1 MATPADLTVDAQHWL
16 DSFAHGFAQR
26 SGAGATVAQAFMPDG
41 WLRDLLVFTWDV
53 SALTGHSAIASHI
66 DAGLARGTLSG
77 PPSTFALDTRT
88 HFAPA
93 ILEAGRGTP
102 GALEIAF
109 TFETPRGK
117 CRGVARLLRAEDP
130 NWSALSV
137 FMMLDAFH
145 GHEEI
150 GPELGRY
157 GGTGLPWEKVSAERR
172 ARVEAD
178 PYVLVGTSTPLQSA
192 EPF

>member
-1 MATPADLTVDAQHWL
+1 MPSPTPADLIIDAQRWL
-16 DSFAHGFAQR
+16 DSFASGFIER
-26 SGAGATVAQAFMPDG
+26 SGAGTAVARAFLPDG

-66 DAGLARGTLSG
+66 DAGLGRSILGG
-77 PPSTFALDTRT
+77 PPSNFALDTRT
-88 HFAPA
+88 HFAPS
-93 ILEAGRGTP
+93 ILEASRGTP

-117 CRGVARLLRAEDP
+117 CLGVARLLRAEDL

-137 FMMLDAFH
+137 FMKLDAFH

-157 GGTGLPWEKVSAERR
+157 GGYGLPW
-172 ARVEAD
+172 
-178 PYVLVGTSTPLQSA
+178 
-192 EPF
+192 